1 MDGRSSSSIS
11 YVGSQGHFL
20 QTDGGNPRGFWADQL
35 DPKYLSLGNNLNLT
49 GSALAMFCANNSGVC
64 PSYANIFTSGQSLA
78 TLLKPFPFQGV
89 SDGFAYVANSN
100 YNALQV
106 TVNMRA
112 SHGLTFMANYTW
124 SRAIDDGGTF
134 RTGYA
139 IPAAFSGIAAR
150 PGRADASNVRYR
162 LPISRST
169 S

>member
-1 MDGRSSSSIS
+1 
-11 YVGSQGHFL
+11 
-20 QTDGGNPRGFWADQL
+20 
-35 DPKYLSLGNNLNLT
+35 
-49 GSALAMFCANNSGVC
+49 MFCANNSGVC

-100 YNALQV
+100 YNSLQA

-134 RTGYA
+134 RSGYA
-139 IPAAFSGIAAR
+139 IPGSFLWKWPGVRRGSHRTFDFDEQSAPAR
-150 PGRADASNVRYR
+150 CHHRSLGYAVREVDCCG
-162 LPISRST
+162 
-169 S
+169 